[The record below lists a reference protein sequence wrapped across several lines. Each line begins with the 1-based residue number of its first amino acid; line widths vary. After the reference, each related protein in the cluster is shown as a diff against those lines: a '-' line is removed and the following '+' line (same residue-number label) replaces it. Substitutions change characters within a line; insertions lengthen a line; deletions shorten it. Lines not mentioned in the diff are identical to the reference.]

1 MRALAFAGR
10 NLREILRD
18 PLSAV
23 FGVLFPLG
31 LLAVMQTLFHSIPG
45 MPEVFL
51 IQSFGPSMVV
61 FGQTFLMMF
70 LATLTTSDRSGA
82 YLSRLF
88 TTPMCSADFLCG
100 YSLAILPLAILQAA
114 LCLGLAAAFGMN
126 LGGNLPAI
134 LGVLLAD
141 ALLFVAL
148 GLLFGCAFQSV
159 QLVSGMCSL
168 VINLAAWLSGMWF
181 PLDLVGGGFRAVCQV
196 LPFYHAVQAMKC
208 AASGASP
215 LSSLLWVLGYAAVIA
230 VAAALLF
237 RRRMRGE

>member
-31 LLAVMQTLFHSIPG
+31 LLAVMQTLFRSIPG

-88 TTPMCSADFLCG
+88 TTPMRSADFLCG

-208 AASGASP
+208 AASGANP